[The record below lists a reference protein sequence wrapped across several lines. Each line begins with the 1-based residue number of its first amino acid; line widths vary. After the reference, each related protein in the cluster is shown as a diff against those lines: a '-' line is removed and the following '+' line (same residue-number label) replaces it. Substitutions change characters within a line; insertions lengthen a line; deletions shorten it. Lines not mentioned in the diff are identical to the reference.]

1 METNG
6 EMRMKKC
13 SKCGRELPISEFYRN
28 RTTKD
33 GYTDRCKE
41 CHNEEVKKSKAK
53 RVVIAA
59 KTGYAAPEPPK
70 VTPSDSA
77 TVERKVL
84 NGAADKVYAHPELA
98 RFSPRQLIEELR
110 ERGYRGKLTY
120 TMEVVL

>member
-6 EMRMKKC
+6 KMKKC
-13 SKCGRELPISEFYRN
+13 NKCGRELPLSEFYRN
-28 RTTKD
+28 RSRKD
-33 GYTDRCKE
+33 GYMDRCKD
-41 CHNEEVKKSKAK
+41 CHNEDVKKSKAK
-53 RVVIAA
+53 RMVIAA
-59 KTGYAAPEPPK
+59 KTGYDAPEPPK
-70 VTPSDSA
+70 VASSDSA

-84 NGAADKVYAHPELA
+84 DGAAHKVYAHPELA